1 MFENKDDR
9 KVHTRYYHPKIE
21 IKDYNVMIDG
31 KNFFHQLVKSN
42 MRTYGN
48 IKKIAAG
55 QGDDNTADFLLDY
68 SNYNTVKW

>member
-21 IKDYNVMIDG
+21 IKDYNDG

>member
-1 MFENKDDR
+1 MFENKDDS

-21 IKDYNVMIDG
+21 IKDYNVVIDG

-42 MRTYGN
+42 MGTYGN